1 MLTDFFLFGEDDCK
15 DVIEEEAFENSG
27 KRKCRYRIY
36 QAYDQPTSKTP
47 SLIILDA
54 PSFAS

>member
-1 MLTDFFLFGEDDCK
+1 MLTDSFLFGEDDYK
-15 DVIEEEAFENSG
+15 DAIEEEAFENAG
-27 KRKCRYRIY
+27 KRKCRYGIY

-54 PSFAS
+54 PSLGS